1 MHLSLG
7 KFIILCKWLLTKQAT
22 SVAIDITHRCNL
34 RCLHCYWWEQDHPME
49 LNDQE
54 MINFM
59 QHLRSKGLRAA
70 ILYGGEPTLRPE
82 VYRAATKIFD
92 ATLIFTNGTN
102 GLPEL
107 NNGQWILSLDGTKD
121 VNDLIRG
128 EGVYDRVIKNLCE
141 APRPPIVHMTI
152 SRLNQERIDDFV
164 KEMMKF
170 PIKGIGFSFYT
181 PRRGLIDSRF
191 LISLAERDR
200 LVMHLL
206 SLRQKYGE
214 KIGFTLA
221 MARQLLTNGDFSKW
235 NKFSSCPVSKR
246 VRCFK
251 SDGQPKACTYGD
263 DADCSRCGCA
273 AVVAYRGA
281 FKPLNY
287 QTLRLILGLMV
298 PEIEANRL
306 TLGGLL
312 VPFQKRFH

>member
-1 MHLSLG
+1 
-7 KFIILCKWLLTKQAT
+7 
-22 SVAIDITHRCNL
+22 
-34 RCLHCYWWEQDHPME
+34 ME